1 MAESSMQTWTISNLA
16 HVPHFADSVADRGWN
31 AWWTESEFSLR
42 KYRAGLE
49 PMLRGENIPL
59 AFVAHRGQ
67 TYLGSVLLIENDLAQ
82 RANLSPWIAA
92 LWVDVEHRGQGIA
105 ESLMAS
111 VRTAAA
117 SLGIDKIYLC
127 AEARISPYYL
137 TRGWRQFEMDVDE
150 LAVFEM
156 QTSSP
161 R

>member
-67 TYLGSVLLIENDLAQ
+67 TYLGSVLLIENDLEQ
-82 RANLSPWIAA
+82 RPNLSPWIAA

-111 VRTAAA
+111 ARTAAA

-127 AEARISPYYL
+127 AEVQVARYYL
-137 TRGWRQFEMDVDE
+137 ARGWQLIETDVGG
-150 LAVFEM
+150 LNVFEIA
-156 QTSSP
+156 TA
-161 R
+161 